1 MLSEFYLGLAALGL
15 AYGLFAFGL
24 DLVWGRAGIVSI
36 GHAVFFGAGAY
47 GVAIAKVHAA
57 PPVLGGAAGIAA
69 AAALAL
75 AIGGAGLRRKA
86 TPSTMAVLTLGVTL
100 LGAQVA
106 TAWVGVTGGTNG
118 LLVLTGLSGAATM
131 WCCLAVAAAV
141 VALCQVLV
149 FRAPLGNRLTAL
161 RLNPQRARHLG
172 IDTQRLGLLA
182 LAMGA
187 AIAALAGAVAAPL
200 AGLISPEVVGILLST
215 QVLIWVALGGRN
227 TLLGPFAGAMLATL
241 GQNLLTDVSL
251 SYYLLLLGALFVVV
265 VIVAPDG
272 LVGWLRRPVEV
283 RPAWRPLRRSA
294 AWVTALPD
302 GPRASPPDGSTTP
315 PPSAARQGQA
325 VAVSGVVK
333 RYGGTPA
340 VDGVSIAVA
349 AGEIVCLV
357 GPNGAGKTTLL
368 DVISGDLEAD
378 EGRVLV
384 LGHDVSRAPVHR
396 RARLGLARTFQT
408 PSLFGTLTVGEH
420 LTLARQ
426 EARGTQQL
434 PESYRRLEDSLSGVA
449 AERLSLGD
457 RRSLEIAVALAGGP
471 RLLLLDEPAA
481 GLSPDEAHELARALL
496 AVRDQLGCAML
507 AVEHDMEIVRM
518 LADRVVVLH
527 QGAVLRQGSFEEV
540 HVDGRVRDAYL
551 GVT

>member
-1 MLSEFYLGLAALGL
+1 VLSEFYLGLVALGL

-200 AGLISPEVVGILLST
+200 VGLISPEVVGILLST

-315 PPSAARQGQA
+315 PPPAARQGQA

>member
-1 MLSEFYLGLAALGL
+1 VLSEFYLGLVALGL

-47 GVAIAKVHAA
+47 GVPIAKVHAA

-200 AGLISPEVVGILLST
+200 VGLISPEVVGILLST

-315 PPSAARQGQA
+315 PPPAARQGQA

>member
-1 MLSEFYLGLAALGL
+1 VLSEFYLGLVALGL

-57 PPVLGGAAGIAA
+57 PLVLGGAAGIAG

-200 AGLISPEVVGILLST
+200 VGLISPEVVGILLST

-294 AWVTALPD
+294 AWVTA
-302 GPRASPPDGSTTP
+302 PPDGSTTP
-315 PPSAARQGQA
+315 PPPAARQGQA

-378 EGRVLV
+378 EGRVVV

-426 EARGTQQL
+426 QARGTQQL

>member
-1 MLSEFYLGLAALGL
+1 VLSEFYLGLVALGL

-57 PPVLGGAAGIAA
+57 PLVLGGAAGIAA

-200 AGLISPEVVGILLST
+200 VGLISPEVVGILLST

-315 PPSAARQGQA
+315 PPPAARQGQA

>member
-315 PPSAARQGQA
+315 PPPAARQGQA

-384 LGHDVSRAPVHR
+384 LGHDVSRTPVHR

>member
-1 MLSEFYLGLAALGL
+1 MLSEFYLGLVALGL

-200 AGLISPEVVGILLST
+200 VGLISPEVVGILLST

-315 PPSAARQGQA
+315 PPPAARQGQA